1 VRNPTTNAD
10 VERRLEVLFREEAPR
25 LWRSLLLS
33 TEDPE
38 VANDAV
44 AEAFAQ
50 ALRRGAEL
58 RDPLA
63 WVWRVAFRV
72 AAGEMQSRRS
82 WRELGGD
89 PGYETPEPLFDLI
102 RALRTLT
109 EHQRTAVVL
118 ADYAGYSHRQ
128 IAGVLG
134 STTAAVG
141 VHVHRARKRLRE
153 MLEEDDEPA

>member
-1 VRNPTTNAD
+1 M
-10 VERRLEVLFREEAPR
+10 EVLFREEAPR

-33 TEDPE
+33 TQDPE
-38 VANDAV
+38 VASDAV

-50 ALRRGAEL
+50 ALRRGVEL

-72 AAGEMQSRRS
+72 AAGEMQRGRAT
-82 WRELGGD
+82 RELGVEL
-89 PGYETPEPLFDLI
+89 GYDVPEPLFDLI
-102 RALRTLT
+102 RALKTLSQ
-109 EHQRTAVVL
+109 HQRTSVVL

-128 IAGVLG
+128 IAAVLG

-141 VHVHRARKRLRE
+141 VHVHRARTKLRE
-153 MLEEDDEPA
+153 ILEDDDDPA

>member
-1 VRNPTTNAD
+1 MED
-10 VERRLEVLFREEAPR
+10 LFREEAPR

-33 TEDPE
+33 TQDPE
-38 VANDAV
+38 IASDAV

-72 AAGEMQSRRS
+72 AAGEMQSKRS
-82 WRELGGD
+82 LGQLGAD
-89 PGYETPEPLFDLI
+89 PGYEVPEPLFDLV

-128 IAGVLG
+128 IATVLG
-134 STTAAVG
+134 STAGAVG

-153 MLEEDDEPA
+153 ILEDDDDPA

>member
-1 VRNPTTNAD
+1 MRNPTTGAGL
-10 VERRLEVLFREEAPR
+10 ERRLEVLFQEEAPR

-33 TEDPE
+33 TQDPE
-38 VANDAV
+38 VASDAV

-72 AAGEMQSRRS
+72 AAGEMQGRRAVG
-82 WRELGGD
+82 ELGAD
-89 PGYETPEPLFDLI
+89 PGYEVPEPLFDLI
-102 RALRTLT
+102 RALGTLSA
-109 EHQRTAVVL
+109 HQRTAIVL

-128 IAGVLG
+128 IATVLG

-153 MLEEDDEPA
+153 MLEDDDDPA

>member
-1 VRNPTTNAD
+1 MRNQTDAN
-10 VERRLEVLFREEAPR
+10 VERSLETLFAEEAPR

-38 VANDAV
+38 VASDAV

-50 ALRRGAEL
+50 ALRRGPEL
-58 RDPLA
+58 RDPRA

-72 AAGEMQSRRS
+72 AAGEMKAKRAVWQ
-82 WRELGGD
+82 LDGD
-89 PGYETPEPLFDLI
+89 EGYEVPEPLFDLI

-118 ADYAGYSHRQ
+118 AAYAGYSHKE
-128 IAGVLG
+128 IAAVLG
-134 STTAAVG
+134 STVAAVG

-153 MLEEDDEPA
+153 MLEDDDEIA